1 VIHKAA
7 ASALVASLAT
17 CLALGGARAATCGE
31 HLGAKVGRIDDAQ
44 WRLVYR
50 TAPDPLVVGRHF
62 GIDFALC
69 PTGDAALP
77 AEVRVDASM
86 PEHKH
91 GMNYKPS
98 VITLS
103 PGRYRA
109 EGLMFHM
116 PGRWELVFELRGSDG
131 SMPLRLAQSLQV
143 E

>member
-1 VIHKAA
+1 MRKATA
-7 ASALVASLAT
+7 CALVAS
-17 CLALGGARAATCGE
+17 LALGGARAASCGE
-31 HLGAKVGRIDDAQ
+31 QLGAKVRRIDDAQ

-50 TAPDPLVVGRHF
+50 TAPDPPIVGQHF

-77 AEVRVDASM
+77 DEVRVDASM

-98 VITLS
+98 VTALA

-116 PGRWELVFELRGSDG
+116 PGRWELVFELRGSG
-131 SMPLRLAQSLQV
+131 TGMPQRLVQSLQL